1 MNAADNY
8 APGEDAKVISRVAKE
23 FYGGFRQ
30 MFDDHGW
37 DAPGEKLMTTAPA
50 LIVERYGSIRA
61 FEAAHEARR
70 PPSDIWDRGHSVFF
84 TSFWGWSPETWG
96 TIGWTGDRGWSRRRN
111 LLEQLTDPFIAV
123 CYVTYNAGD
132 SDPTLM
138 GKIAG
143 FYLVSH
149 QTGDR
154 DEFTHPI
161 HHQRYAEK
169 WRHSLRAVRAFSY
182 LPEHRLEVTDFDPGI
197 SARARAV
204 AAMGEVITDPDQ
216 IKLLR
221 DTPWTEVEVYTPV
234 AASEEGNLGGAGS
247 KGMVPAGPASAGG
260 YVVAN
265 GTQWLP
271 RELYVLR
278 LEGDTNAYLGKS
290 SEGRTI
296 VKIGLSASPDL
307 RRQAL
312 QKSMPE
318 GAFKWRVDR
327 TTVLC
332 GLPLCPN
339 HSVAVRGED
348 AMKKHLAA
356 HAEWL
361 GGEFY
366 LVTEE
371 DIDAAWQSGCRAAS
385 NGIE

>member
-1 MNAADNY
+1 MSAADNY
-8 APGEDAKVISRVAKE
+8 APGEDAKAISRVAKD
-23 FYGGFRQ
+23 FYGDFRQ
-30 MFDDHGW
+30 MFDAHGW
-37 DAPGEKLMTTAPA
+37 DAPGEKMMTTAPA

-61 FEAAHEARR
+61 FEAAHEARY
-70 PPSDIWDRGHSVFF
+70 PPDDVWDRGYSVFF

-96 TIGWTGDRGWSRRRN
+96 TIGWTGDRGRTRRRN
-111 LLEQLTDPFIAV
+111 MLEKLTDPFIAV
-123 CYVTYNAGD
+123 CYVTSNK
-132 SDPTLM
+132 SEIDPALK

-154 DEFTHPI
+154 DEFTHPY
-161 HHQRYAEK
+161 HHHREIDK
-169 WRHSLRAVRAFSY
+169 WRHSLRALRAFSY
-182 LPEHRLEVTDFDPGI
+182 LPEYRLEVTDFDPGI
-197 SARARAV
+197 LARARSV
-204 AAMGEVITDPDQ
+204 AAMGEIISDPEKL
-216 IKLLR
+216 KLLR
-221 DTPWTEVEVYTPV
+221 DTPWEEVDVYTPV
-234 AASEEGNLGGAGS
+234 AASQAVTPGGLGS
-247 KGMVPAGPASAGG
+247 KGMVPAGPANGEG

-271 RELYVLR
+271 RALYVLR

-290 SEGRTI
+290 AAGRTI

-327 TTVLC
+327 TTVSC
-332 GLPLCPN
+332 GMPLYPN
-339 HSVAVRGED
+339 HSVAVQGED
-348 AMKKHLAA
+348 AMKKYLAA
-356 HAEWL
+356 HADWL

-371 DIDAAWQSGCRAAS
+371 EIDAAWQSGCRAAS